1 MVGLQIDMET
11 KNCQCSVKSTLK
23 MAIREITVGVLGLL
37 DCMADKDQ
45 RVRDVLLTALI
56 DSLEEHRSMK
66 FSHKGEE

>member
-11 KNCQCSVKSTLK
+11 KSCQCSVKSSLRR
-23 MAIREITVGVLGLL
+23 AIREITVGVLGLL

-45 RVRDVLLTALI
+45 RVRDMLLTVLI

-66 FSHKGEE
+66 FSHKEEK

>member
-1 MVGLQIDMET
+1 MIEVRADLAAR
-11 KNCQCSVKSTLK
+11 KCQCSVKSTLK

-66 FSHKGEE
+66 FSHKEEE